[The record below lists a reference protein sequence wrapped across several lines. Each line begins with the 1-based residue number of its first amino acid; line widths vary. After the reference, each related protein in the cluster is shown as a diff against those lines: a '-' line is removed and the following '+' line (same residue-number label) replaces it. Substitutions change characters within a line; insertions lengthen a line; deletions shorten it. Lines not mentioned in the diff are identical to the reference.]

1 MDYQRASQAY
11 IWSVPLVSNYA
22 WKQAYADMGAE
33 DGQIT
38 YVESHESK
46 LGGLTYNTST
56 PYAITWFNVEKEP
69 VVIEIPTDELRGTM
83 YTMWEFLR

>member
-1 MDYQRASQAY
+1 
-11 IWSVPLVSNYA
+11 
-22 WKQAYADMGAE
+22 MGAE

-38 YVESHESK
+38 YVESHKSK

-69 VVIEIPTDELRGTM
+69 VVIKIPTDELRGAVHTM
-83 YTMWEFLR
+83 CRLASLR